1 MDEEKREQV
10 KQWLVDILRGLP
22 DGLPP
27 GVEFLDHP
35 SGGFTLTLAP
45 DKSFAFPYRNV
56 EKIANADEDYCEQ
69 VYKDLVDLAKA

>member
-10 KQWLVDILRGLP
+10 KRWLVDILRGLP
-22 DGLPP
+22 GGSPR

-45 DKSFAFPYRNV
+45 DKSFAFPYSKV
-56 EKIANADEDYCEQ
+56 EKIANADEESCNE
-69 VYKDLVDLAKA
+69 VFKDLVDLARG